1 MPSFNEEE
9 KLAALKGYKMVL
21 IMPSYTS
28 LERRVVMRV
37 YGTNLVLTNPTKE
50 MGGTVKKVYE
60 LMESY
65 HDTFML
71 QQFENPANDKIH
83 FETAGPGIWED
94 TLRQV
99 DIFVMGIGSGGSVI
113 GVWRHLKS
121 VKPDV
126 KGMEPTL

>member
-1 MPSFNEEE
+1 
-9 KLAALKGYKMVL
+9 MVL